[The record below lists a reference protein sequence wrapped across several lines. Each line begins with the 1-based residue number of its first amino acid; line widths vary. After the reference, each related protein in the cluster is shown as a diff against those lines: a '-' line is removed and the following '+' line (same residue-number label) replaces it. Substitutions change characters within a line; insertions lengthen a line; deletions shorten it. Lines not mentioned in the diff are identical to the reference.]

1 MADCYP
7 GAGTILDVMRLAVPL
22 IVVPNHTL
30 LDNHQEEL
38 ADELER
44 QGYVTKSSAGWVIP
58 LPKPVPANILLIQVL
73 RKMLFWTDNQT
84 ATSQIQ

>member
-1 MADCYP
+1 MQLMTLFFL
-7 GAGTILDVMRLAVPL
+7 GAGTVLDVMRLGVPL

-44 QGYVTKSSAGWVIP
+44 QGYVTKSST
-58 LPKPVPANILLIQVL
+58 
-73 RKMLFWTDNQT
+73 R
-84 ATSQIQ
+84 